1 VTKLEDATKIS
12 PKRGNRYDHL
22 KQVLYK
28 KKKALGADAK
38 ASKFEEYFRIEA
50 TLVLNCF
57 VKKVTDCNCKICNYK
72 YDDVF

>member
-1 VTKLEDATKIS
+1 MQTKIS

-38 ASKFEEYFRIEA
+38 ASKFEEFLFLCSPEQIVIVRYVIINMMMYFDGPLRF
-50 TLVLNCF
+50 LKRLR
-57 VKKVTDCNCKICNYK
+57 
-72 YDDVF
+72 